1 MIGAYRGNEA
11 AQEQDGVPADEGYE
25 FEEMFLFLRGVG
37 GIIDVG
43 GILPAPSV
51 LSVERGRVGRDVVC
65 GDVRGGGCVGSQSE
79 FHGEQVVHVEE
90 FVKLVSVRVFI
101 ECG

>member
-25 FEEMFLFLRGVG
+25 FEEMFLFLRGVC
-37 GIIDVG
+37 
-43 GILPAPSV
+43 LPAPSV